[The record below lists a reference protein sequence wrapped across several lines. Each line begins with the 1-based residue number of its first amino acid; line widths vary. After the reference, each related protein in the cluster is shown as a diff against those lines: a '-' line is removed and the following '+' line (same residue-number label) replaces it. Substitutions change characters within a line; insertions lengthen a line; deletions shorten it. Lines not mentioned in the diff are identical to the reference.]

1 MPPYDQY
8 NDEDWS
14 EYERQQQQI
23 AYTVRQCANWRK
35 EIFEHYTGLDAYA
48 DDGLKE
54 MEKYLHGT

>member
-1 MPPYDQY
+1 MRPYDQDD
-8 NDEDWS
+8 DEDW
-14 EYERQQQQI
+14 EDWKEHTEER
-23 AYTVRQCANWRK
+23 VSVMQCAAWRK